1 MEAPLLENLNNFAP
15 LAISFPEKVKIMNPE
30 HSGTQC
36 STGNT
41 GSPRDLIMSYAT
53 NAQFADFARFLLS
66 ARKFCSSDTTDIV
79 MFVEPQIEPQF
90 LELASELRVILVP
103 VCSLWREISGNLT
116 LKVLYRGLL
125 HALELGA
132 SGTSSSAY
140 AEVYRA
146 ATSNWIHPIGGRHLV
161 YQDFLRTN
169 ALYRCVLLSDSRDVV
184 FQDNPFPHVNPNV
197 LNVFEQDRSMLYG
210 GDNLDT
216 KWFASV
222 IGNDLLNKV
231 KGKQTICAGTIM
243 GSPGVL
249 LKYLALMEKEI
260 LTHKFKP
267 IDQPMHNKVV
277 YLDWPQELLASHS
290 NQSGVIFTVAE
301 TSDSDYKIE
310 ENKVVINNKVVPVL
324 HQYDRVPKLK
334 SMIHLLYPVAQGKSL
349 SVS

>member
-1 MEAPLLENLNNFAP
+1 MTLEP
-15 LAISFPEKVKIMNPE
+15 T
-30 HSGTQC
+30 GTQC
-36 STGNT
+36 SIGKTRET
-41 GSPRDLIMSYAT
+41 RDLIMSFAT
-53 NAQFADFARFLLS
+53 NAKFGDFARFLLS
-66 ARKFCSSDTTDIV
+66 ARKFCSSETTDIV
-79 MFVEPQIEPQF
+79 MFVEPQIDPQF

-103 VCSLWREISGNLT
+103 ACSLWREISGNLT

-125 HALELGA
+125 YALQLGA

-146 ATSNWIHPIGGRHLV
+146 ATSNWIHPICGRHLV

-169 ALYRCVLLSDSRDVV
+169 ALYRGVLLSDSRDVV

-222 IGNDLLNKV
+222 IGNDLLNRV
-231 KGKQTICAGTIM
+231 KGKPTICSGTVM
-243 GSPGVL
+243 GSPAVL
-249 LKYLALMEKEI
+249 LKYLTFMEKEI

-267 IDQPMHNKVV
+267 LDQAIHNKVV

-310 ENKVVINNKVVPVL
+310 DNRVVINNKVVPVL

-334 SMIHLLYPVAQGKSL
+334 STFHSLYPVAQGKPL

>member
-1 MEAPLLENLNNFAP
+1 
-15 LAISFPEKVKIMNPE
+15 
-30 HSGTQC
+30 
-36 STGNT
+36 
-41 GSPRDLIMSYAT
+41 
-53 NAQFADFARFLLS
+53 
-66 ARKFCSSDTTDIV
+66 
-79 MFVEPQIEPQF
+79 MFVEPQIDPQF

-103 VCSLWREISGNLT
+103 ACSLWREISGNLT

-125 HALELGA
+125 HALQLGA

-146 ATSNWIHPIGGRHLV
+146 ATSNWIHPQSGRFLV

-169 ALYRCVLLSDSRDVV
+169 ALYRGVLLSDSRDVV

-222 IGNDLLNKV
+222 IGNDLLNRV
-231 KGKQTICAGTIM
+231 KGKPTICSGTVM
-243 GSPGVL
+243 GSPAVL
-249 LKYLALMEKEI
+249 LKYLTFMEKEI

-267 IDQPMHNKVV
+267 LDQAIHNKVV

-310 ENKVVINNKVVPVL
+310 DNRVVINNKVVPVL

-334 SMIHLLYPVAQGKSL
+334 STFHSLYPVAQGKPL

>member
-1 MEAPLLENLNNFAP
+1 
-15 LAISFPEKVKIMNPE
+15 
-30 HSGTQC
+30 
-36 STGNT
+36 
-41 GSPRDLIMSYAT
+41 
-53 NAQFADFARFLLS
+53 
-66 ARKFCSSDTTDIV
+66 

-103 VCSLWREISGNLT
+103 ACSLWREISGNLT

-125 HALELGA
+125 HALQLGA

-146 ATSNWIHPIGGRHLV
+146 ATSNWIHPICGRHLV

-324 HQYDRVPKLK
+324 HQYDRVPKLQ
-334 SMIHLLYPVAQGKSL
+334 SMIHSLYPVAQGKSL